1 MHSAERFELVWISM
15 DTLRF
20 VCSRILHLHRE
31 IIIVVVVIL
40 IMVIMVI
47 MVIIIILNKTHSV
60 LFARRHRLVM
70 GCWMLTVGDQI
81 R

>member
-1 MHSAERFELVWISM
+1 M
-15 DTLRF
+15 F
-20 VCSRILHLHRE
+20 VGSRILHLHRA
-31 IIIVVVVIL
+31 INIVVVVIL
-40 IMVIMVI
+40 INIIMA
-47 MVIIIILNKTHSV
+47 IIIILNKTHSV

>member
-47 MVIIIILNKTHSV
+47 IIILLYKTHSV

>member
-15 DTLRF
+15 NTLRF

-47 MVIIIILNKTHSV
+47 MVITIILNKTHSV

>member
-1 MHSAERFELVWISM
+1 M

-31 IIIVVVVIL
+31 IIVVVVIIL
-40 IMVIMVI
+40 I
-47 MVIIIILNKTHSV
+47 MVIIIILLYKTHSV